1 MFLIPHIML
10 HTVHYYLLSK
20 IIYNN
25 LYDIKLAVAISLT
38 RYIHYSTLH
47 YLNKTFKVLLF
58 QLICIKCFSI
68 VFNISIYI

>member
-38 RYIHYSTLH
+38 RYIHYSIH
-47 YLNKTFKVLLF
+47 YLNKKFKVLLF
-58 QLICIKCFSI
+58 QLICKKCFSI
-68 VFNISIYI
+68 VFNFSIYI